1 MLLEAGYGRRVGARN
16 QALMG
21 RSVRAVHPRNFMY
34 IIALNA
40 LMYMKSVRYSI
51 DMTAPKKEHQEKI
64 ADVRNALADAIEK
77 ARYYDETTVLT
88 SRGKRV
94 AVLVGMDFYERALEA
109 LGEERVLVEA
119 HDDAPAKSRTVKVPK
134 STLDR
139 IRGND
144 SD

>member
-1 MLLEAGYGRRVGARN
+1 MQFAARFI
-16 QALMG
+16 
-21 RSVRAVHPRNFMY
+21 SFMY

-40 LMYMKSVRYSI
+40 LMYMKSVRYST
-51 DMTAPKKEHQEKI
+51 DMTAPKKEHQSKI
-64 ADVRNALADAIEK
+64 ADARNALADAIEK

-109 LGEERVLVEA
+109 LGETRELVEPKPEP
-119 HDDAPAKSRTVKVPK
+119 APEKKRSIKVSK
-134 STLDR
+134 STLNR
-139 IRGND
+139 IRNAD

>member
-1 MLLEAGYGRRVGARN
+1 
-16 QALMG
+16 
-21 RSVRAVHPRNFMY
+21 
-34 IIALNA
+34 
-40 LMYMKSVRYSI
+40 
-51 DMTAPKKEHQEKI
+51 MTAPKKEHQSKI

-109 LGEERVLVEA
+109 LGETRELVE
-119 HDDAPAKSRTVKVPK
+119 PEPEKKRTVKAPK
-134 STLDR
+134 GTLDR
-139 IRGND
+139 ARGTD

>member
-1 MLLEAGYGRRVGARN
+1 
-16 QALMG
+16 
-21 RSVRAVHPRNFMY
+21 
-34 IIALNA
+34 
-40 LMYMKSVRYSI
+40 
-51 DMTAPKKEHQEKI
+51 MTAPKKEHQEKI

-119 HDDAPAKSRTVKVPK
+119 HDAPAKPRTVKISK
-134 STLDR
+134 AAADR